1 MRGKKQKNIEIAHLF
16 SSSFRKESGVQRM
29 TVVCRHTYDPCS
41 CAQRNM
47 WGMCEADT
55 VPTGQTCCTRV
66 TLGDGR
72 TQEMIHSYGKTFPL
86 SPRHT
91 HTCTHTQTGHC
102 FDNSPAD
109 QRPVTFPLHRSSKKT
124 GVQPD
129 GLACQTYAAHLKA
142 QAPVST
148 VFWTWNDFA
157 YVVTKLKFQNKI
169 PQFGPI
175 PVEKIAL
182 P

>member
-1 MRGKKQKNIEIAHLF
+1 MRWKKQKNIEIAHLF

-41 CAQRNM
+41 CAQRNL

-91 HTCTHTQTGHC
+91 HTCTRTRTHTNWSLLRQQPRWSEACNIPFAPKFTENWSSTWWFGMSNIRRSFKSTGPC
-102 FDNSPAD
+102 QYSILDVKWLCLC
-109 QRPVTFPLHRSSKKT
+109 RYKIKISK
-124 GVQPD
+124 
-129 GLACQTYAAHLKA
+129 
-142 QAPVST
+142 
-148 VFWTWNDFA
+148 
-157 YVVTKLKFQNKI
+157 
-169 PQFGPI
+169 
-175 PVEKIAL
+175 
-182 P
+182 